1 MKDGF
6 VESHITKAVIQGAAR
21 AGKTSLKSLI
31 LSLPYKELSTPCIEA
46 PDIAVG
52 TLSIGR
58 FGKSGKCWT
67 CVNNQDMEEKILAE
81 LQMIALKE
89 EPSSTISPKIPSSV
103 ASARLNEDD
112 EEISQND
119 INVGSEFPVTP
130 GQTEDVEKA
139 VALIQELYHK
149 CSTGI
154 QAQELSLHERW
165 LYFTDCGGQIQF
177 QKLLP
182 AFLPCASALMLVI
195 NLAEDLSGPA
205 STEMCLETGQ
215 IKVSEHS
222 PKVEEMLKQLLV
234 MVNSSSQ
241 QQKAIIENDRILSK
255 YITPPDSLSIMAI
268 ATHRDEYDGNT
279 ESIEDKEEKLTNI
292 LKSVEGKICYQ
303 NKAQFKIL
311 HEVDGRKAKQ
321 GNFDDPVVEEIARK
335 LREQAYIVKVPLK
348 WHCFQTLIQKAA
360 LNRCGVLNM
369 SLCKVFGHKLG
380 MSDEEVVSAIKF
392 FHILNSMLYY
402 PDSGA
407 DDVVFANLHCLIDII
422 NELMVTICNARNVN
436 KYPNLDIKLLA
447 MEGIATIDFIQTMET
462 CLNILKSFPQFV
474 EKLLAIF
481 QHLLIAVK
489 VENSEDQFFIPAL
502 LPVCDTTDINPF
514 PESTIPPMLF
524 YFKKGLPMG
533 LFCSIIVHLLSHKW
547 SIIRN
552 RNALNYSNFMIIQPL
567 QRIGKFAI
575 METPYYIQLLSE
587 IPDDIEKVR
596 CAIHESV
603 EAAVKGN
610 VKPEPGFFCP
620 CPHEPRNHIAV
631 VAQDRPTLLRCCET
645 NEIVEDTKA
654 QPRLV
659 WYRSTPKAGEY
670 VITYTF
676 YLVAFLTLFA
686 FIATIPTDDTTSKTG
701 VCVCVC
707 LCMCMC
713 VFVCVLGK
721 NYKICPSLLRRQ

>member
-1 MKDGF
+1 MKNGF
-6 VESHITKAVIQGAAR
+6 VQSHITKAVIQGAAC

-31 LSLPYKELSTPCIEA
+31 LSLPYKELSTPCIQA

-52 TLSIGR
+52 TLSINR

-67 CVNNQDMEEKILAE
+67 CVNNQDMEEKLLAE

-103 ASARLNEDD
+103 VSPRSKEDD
-112 EEISQND
+112 KEMSQND
-119 INVGSEFPVTP
+119 IDVRSEFPVTP
-130 GQTEDVEKA
+130 GHTEDVEKA
-139 VALIQELYHK
+139 VALIQELYHW
-149 CSTGI
+149 CSKGI
-154 QAQELSLHERW
+154 KAQELSLHEHW
-165 LYFTDCGGQIQF
+165 LYFSDCGGQIQF

-195 NLAEDLSGPA
+195 NLTEDLSGPA
-205 STEMCLETGQ
+205 STEMCLQTGRM
-215 IKVSEHS
+215 KVSEHS

-268 ATHRDEYDGNT
+268 ATHRDEYDGKSET
-279 ESIEDKEEKLTNI
+279 MEEKEEKLRNI
-292 LKSVEGKICYQ
+292 LKSVDGKICYQ

-311 HEVDGRKAKQ
+311 HEVDGRKAKN
-321 GNFDDPVVEEIARK
+321 GIFDDPVAEEIAFK

-348 WHCFQTLIQKAA
+348 WYCFQTLIQKVA
-360 LNRCGVLNM
+360 LNRCGVLNL

-380 MSDEEVVSAIKF
+380 MSDDEVVSAIKF

-407 DDVVFANLHCLIDII
+407 DDIVFANLNCLIDII
-422 NELMVTICNARNVN
+422 NELMVTICNARNIN
-436 KYPNLDIKLLA
+436 IYPDSDIKLLA
-447 MEGIATIDFIQTMET
+447 MEGIASIDFIKKMDT
-462 CLNILKSFPQFV
+462 CSNILKSFPRFV

-489 VENSEDQFFIPAL
+489 VKNNEDHFFIPAL

-533 LFCSIIVHLLSHKW
+533 LFCSIIVHLLSRKW

-567 QRIGKFAI
+567 KRIGKFSI
-575 METPYYIQLLSE
+575 METPYYIQLLGE
-587 IPDDIEKVR
+587 FADDIEKVR
-596 CAIHESV
+596 CAIHESI

-620 CPHEPRNHIAV
+620 CPHERCNHIAV
-631 VAQDRPTLLRCCET
+631 VAQDQPTLLQCCET
-645 NEIVEDTKA
+645 NEIVEDTEA
-654 QPRLV
+654 QPCLA
-659 WYRSTPKAGEY
+659 WYGEVPDAGDHNY
-670 VITYTF
+670 N
-676 YLVAFLTLFA
+676 
-686 FIATIPTDDTTSKTG
+686 
-701 VCVCVC
+701 
-707 LCMCMC
+707 CMLIS
-713 VFVCVLGK
+713 VGSIV
-721 NYKICPSLLRRQ
+721 

>member
-6 VESHITKAVIQGAAR
+6 VQSHITKAVIQGAAR
-21 AGKTSLKSLI
+21 SGKTSLKSLI
-31 LSLPYKELSTPCIEA
+31 LSLPYKELSTPCIQA

-52 TLSIGR
+52 TLSVKR

-67 CVNNQDMEEKILAE
+67 CVNNEDMEEKLLAE
-81 LQMIALKE
+81 LRMIALQLKE
-89 EPSSTISPKIPSSV
+89 EPSSTISPMSLVSPRV
-103 ASARLNEDD
+103 NEDD
-112 EEISQND
+112 QEISQND
-119 INVGSEFPVTP
+119 IDVSSEFPVTP
-130 GQTEDVEKA
+130 GQTEDMEKA
-139 VALIQELYHK
+139 VALIQELYHR
-149 CSTGI
+149 CSKGI
-154 QAQELSLHERW
+154 KAQELSLHERW

-205 STEMCLETGQ
+205 STEMCLATGL
-215 IKVSEHS
+215 INVSEHS

-255 YITPPDSLSIMAI
+255 YIRPPDSLSIMAI
-268 ATHRDEYDGNT
+268 ATHRDEYDGKS

-292 LKSVEGKICYQ
+292 LNSAEGKICYQ

-311 HEVDGRKAKQ
+311 HEVDGRKAIM
-321 GNFDDPVVEEIARK
+321 GIFDDPVVEQIAFK

-348 WHCFQTLIQKAA
+348 WHCFQTLIQKVA
-360 LNRCGVLNM
+360 LTSCGVLNL

-447 MEGIATIDFIQTMET
+447 MEGIVTLDFIKTMET
-462 CLNILKSFPQFV
+462 CSNILKSFPHFV

-489 VENSEDQFFIPAL
+489 VENNEDQFFIPAL

-533 LFCSIIVHLLSHKW
+533 LFCSIIVHLLSRKW

-567 QRIGKFAI
+567 KRIGKFAI

-587 IPDDIEKVR
+587 LVDDIENVR

-631 VAQDRPTLLRCCET
+631 VAQDQPTLLRCCET
-645 NEIVEDTKA
+645 NKIVEDVEGRPHLA
-654 QPRLV
+654 
-659 WYRSTPKAGEY
+659 WYGEIPEAGEHDY
-670 VITYTF
+670 NYMHI
-676 YLVAFLTLFA
+676 LVGS
-686 FIATIPTDDTTSKTG
+686 I
-701 VCVCVC
+701 V
-707 LCMCMC
+707 
-713 VFVCVLGK
+713 
-721 NYKICPSLLRRQ
+721 

>member
-6 VESHITKAVIQGAAR
+6 VQSHITKAVIQGSAR
-21 AGKTSLKSLI
+21 SGKTSLKSLI
-31 LSLPYKELSTPCIEA
+31 LSLPYKELSTPCIQA

-52 TLSIGR
+52 TLSVDR

-67 CVNNQDMEEKILAE
+67 FVNNEDMEEKFLAE
-81 LQMIALKE
+81 LRMIALKE
-89 EPSSTISPKIPSSV
+89 EPSSTISPKIPLSV
-103 ASARLNEDD
+103 VSPRVNEDD
-112 EEISQND
+112 QEMSQND
-119 INVGSEFPVTP
+119 SSELPGTP
-130 GQTEDVEKA
+130 GQIEDLKKA
-139 VALIQELYHK
+139 VALLQELYHR
-149 CSTGI
+149 CSKGI
-154 QAQELSLHERW
+154 KAQELSLHERW

-255 YITPPDSLSIMAI
+255 YITAPDSLSIMAI

-335 LREQAYIVKVPLK
+335 LREQAYIVKLPLK
-348 WHCFQTLIQKAA
+348 WHCLQTLIQKAA

-447 MEGIATIDFIQTMET
+447 MEGIASIDFIKKMKT
-462 CLNILKSFPQFV
+462 CTKILKVFPHFV

-489 VENSEDQFFIPAL
+489 VENYENQFFIPAL

-533 LFCSIIVHLLSHKW
+533 LFSSIIVHLLSHKW

-552 RNALNYSNFMIIQPL
+552 RNALNYSNLMIIQSL
-567 QRIGKFAI
+567 KKTGKFAI
-575 METPYYIQLLSE
+575 METSYYIQLLSE
-587 IPDDIEKVR
+587 FADNIAKVR
-596 CAIHESV
+596 RAIHESI
-603 EAAVKGN
+603 EAALKGN

-620 CPHEPRNHIAV
+620 CSCEPRNHIAV
-631 VAQDRPTLLRCCET
+631 VAQDQPTLLQCCET
-645 NEIVEDTKA
+645 NEIVVDTEA
-654 QPRLV
+654 QHCLA
-659 WYRSTPKAGEY
+659 WYGEVPDAGEH
-670 VITYTF
+670 
-676 YLVAFLTLFA
+676 
-686 FIATIPTDDTTSKTG
+686 
-701 VCVCVC
+701 
-707 LCMCMC
+707 
-713 VFVCVLGK
+713 
-721 NYKICPSLLRRQ
+721 NYNCIHISAGSIV

>member
-6 VESHITKAVIQGAAR
+6 VKSHITKAVIQGAAR

-52 TLSIGR
+52 TLSIDR
-58 FGKSGKCWT
+58 FGESGKCWT
-67 CVNNQDMEEKILAE
+67 CVNDQDMEEKILAE

-89 EPSSTISPKIPSSV
+89 EPPSTISPKIPSSV

-112 EEISQND
+112 QEISQND

-139 VALIQELYHK
+139 VALIQELYHR
-149 CSTGI
+149 CSKGI
-154 QAQELSLHERW
+154 KAQELSLHERW

-215 IKVSEHS
+215 INVSEHS
-222 PKVEEMLKQLLV
+222 PKVEEMLKQLLI

-241 QQKAIIENDRILSK
+241 QQKAIIQNDRILSR

-292 LKSVEGKICYQ
+292 LKSVDGKICYR

-321 GNFDDPVVEEIARK
+321 GNFDDPVVEEIALK

-348 WHCFQTLIQKAA
+348 WHCFQTLIKKAA

-369 SLCKVFGHKLG
+369 SLCKFFGHKLG

-447 MEGIATIDFIQTMET
+447 MEGIATIDFIKKMET
-462 CLNILKSFPQFV
+462 CSNILKSFPQFV

-489 VENSEDQFFIPAL
+489 VENNEDQFFIPAL

-514 PESTIPPMLF
+514 PKSTIPPMLF

-631 VAQDRPTLLRCCET
+631 IVPDQPTLLQCCET
-645 NEIVEDTKA
+645 NEIVEDTEGKLRFA
-654 QPRLV
+654 
-659 WYRSTPKAGEY
+659 WYGEVPETGEY
-670 VITYTF
+670 IISCIF
-676 YLVAFLTLFA
+676 QLVTLF
-686 FIATIPTDDTTSKTG
+686 
-701 VCVCVC
+701 
-707 LCMCMC
+707 
-713 VFVCVLGK
+713 VFSH
-721 NYKICPSLLRRQ
+721 YF

>member
-6 VESHITKAVIQGAAR
+6 VQSHITKAVIQGAAR

-52 TLSIGR
+52 TLSVNR
-58 FGKSGKCWT
+58 FLQSGKCWT

-89 EPSSTISPKIPSSV
+89 EPSSIIFPKIPSSAV
-103 ASARLNEDD
+103 SPRLKEDD
-112 EEISQND
+112 QEMSQND
-119 INVGSEFPVTP
+119 IDVSSEFPVTP
-130 GQTEDVEKA
+130 GQTEDVEEA
-139 VALIQELYHK
+139 VALIQELFDR
-149 CSTGI
+149 CSKGI
-154 QAQELSLHERW
+154 KAQELSLHERW

-205 STEMCLETGQ
+205 STQMCLETGH
-215 IKVSEHS
+215 INVSEHS
-222 PKVEEMLKQLLV
+222 PKVDEMLKQLLV

-268 ATHRDEYDGNT
+268 ATHRDEYDGKSET
-279 ESIEDKEEKLTNI
+279 IEDKEEKLRNI

-311 HEVDGRKAKQ
+311 HEVDGRNAKN
-321 GNFDDPVVEEIARK
+321 GIFDDPVVEEIAFK

-348 WHCFQTLIQKAA
+348 WYCFQTLIQKVA
-360 LNRCGVLNM
+360 LNRCGVLNL

-380 MSDEEVVSAIKF
+380 MSDDEVVSAIKF

-402 PDSGA
+402 PESGA
-407 DDVVFANLHCLIDII
+407 DDIVFANLHCLIDII
-422 NELMVTICNARNVN
+422 NELMVTSCNARHLNI
-436 KYPNLDIKLLA
+436 YPNSDIKLLA
-447 MEGIATIDFIQTMET
+447 MEGIASIDFIKHMET
-462 CLNILKSFPQFV
+462 CSNILKSFPHFT

-489 VENSEDQFFIPAL
+489 VRNNEDQFFIPAL

-533 LFCSIIVHLLSHKW
+533 LFCSIIVHLLSRKW

-552 RNALNYSNFMIIQPL
+552 RNTINYSNFMIIQPL
-567 QRIGKFAI
+567 KMKGKFAI

-587 IPDDIEKVR
+587 FADNIVTVR
-596 CAIHESV
+596 VAIHMSI
-603 EAAVKGN
+603 EAAIKGN

-620 CPHEPRNHIAV
+620 CPREPRNHIAV
-631 VAQDRPTLLRCCET
+631 VRQRHPTLLQCCET
-645 NEIVEDTKA
+645 NKILEDTEG
-654 QPRLV
+654 QPRLA
-659 WYRSTPKAGEY
+659 WYEVFPEEGGY
-670 VITYTF
+670 IIVCTF
-676 YLVAFLTLFA
+676 QLA
-686 FIATIPTDDTTSKTG
+686 
-701 VCVCVC
+701 
-707 LCMCMC
+707 
-713 VFVCVLGK
+713 
-721 NYKICPSLLRRQ
+721 

>member
-6 VESHITKAVIQGAAR
+6 VQSHITKAVIQGAAR

-31 LSLPYKELSTPCIEA
+31 LSLPYKELSTPCIQA

-52 TLSIGR
+52 TLSVNR
-58 FGKSGKCWT
+58 YSKSGKWWT

-81 LQMIALKE
+81 LQLIALKE
-89 EPSSTISPKIPSSV
+89 EPSSTTSPKIASSPYTTSV
-103 ASARLNEDD
+103 VSPHLKQVDQEM
-112 EEISQND
+112 SQND
-119 INVGSEFPVTP
+119 IDVSSEFPVTP
-130 GQTEDVEKA
+130 DQTEDVEKA
-139 VALIQELYHK
+139 VAVIQELFDR
-149 CSTGI
+149 CSKGI
-154 QAQELSLHERW
+154 KSQELSLHERW

-205 STEMCLETGQ
+205 STEMCLGTGQ

-268 ATHRDEYDGNT
+268 ATHLDEYNE
-279 ESIEDKEEKLTNI
+279 ESETIKEKEEKLRNI

-311 HEVDGRKAKQ
+311 HEVDGRKAKE
-321 GNFDDPVVEEIARK
+321 GIFDDPVVEQIAFK

-348 WHCFQTLIQKAA
+348 WHCFQTLIQKVGV
-360 LNRCGVLNM
+360 NRCGVLNL
-369 SLCKVFGHKLG
+369 SLCKAFGHKLG
-380 MSDEEVVSAIKF
+380 MSDDEVVSAIKF

-402 PDSGA
+402 PGSGA
-407 DDVVFANLHCLIDII
+407 DDIVFTNLHCLIDII
-422 NELMVTICNARNVN
+422 NELMVTICNARNLN
-436 KYPNLDIKLLA
+436 IYPNSDIELLA
-447 MEGIATIDFIQTMET
+447 MEGIASVNFIRKMDA
-462 CLNILKSFPQFV
+462 CSNILKSFPHFV

-481 QHLLIAVK
+481 EHLLIAVK
-489 VENSEDQFFIPAL
+489 VENNEDQFFIPAL
-502 LPVCDTTDINPF
+502 LPICDTTDIIPF
-514 PESTIPPMLF
+514 RESSIPPMLF

-533 LFCSIIVHLLSHKW
+533 LFCSIIVHLLSGKW

-552 RNALNYSNFMIIQPL
+552 QNTFNYSNFMIIQHL
-567 QRIGKFAI
+567 EIKGKFAI

-587 IPDDIEKVR
+587 FADGINRVR

-603 EAAVKGN
+603 EDAIKGN

-631 VAQDRPTLLRCCET
+631 VRQDKPTLLQCRET
-645 NEIVEDTKA
+645 NERVEDTEG
-654 QPRLV
+654 QPRLA
-659 WYRSTPKAGEY
+659 WYGE
-670 VITYTF
+670 VPE
-676 YLVAFLTLFA
+676 A
-686 FIATIPTDDTTSKTG
+686 S
-701 VCVCVC
+701 
-707 LCMCMC
+707 
-713 VFVCVLGK
+713 
-721 NYKICPSLLRRQ
+721 

>member
-6 VESHITKAVIQGAAR
+6 VQSHITKAVIQGAAR

-52 TLSIGR
+52 TLSVGR

-67 CVNNQDMEEKILAE
+67 CVNNQDIEEKILAE

-321 GNFDDPVVEEIARK
+321 DNFDDPVVEEIARK

-447 MEGIATIDFIQTMET
+447 MEGIATMDFIQTMET
-462 CLNILKSFPQFV
+462 CSNILKSFPQFV

-489 VENSEDQFFIPAL
+489 VENNEDQFFIPAL

-620 CPHEPRNHIAV
+620 CPHEPRDHIAV

-654 QPRLV
+654 QPHLV
-659 WYRSTPKAGEY
+659 WYQSTPKAGEY

-676 YLVAFLTLFA
+676 
-686 FIATIPTDDTTSKTG
+686 
-701 VCVCVC
+701 
-707 LCMCMC
+707 
-713 VFVCVLGK
+713 
-721 NYKICPSLLRRQ
+721 

>member
-6 VESHITKAVIQGAAR
+6 VQSHITKAVIQGAAR

-31 LSLPYKELSTPCIEA
+31 LSIPYKELSTPCIEA

-52 TLSIGR
+52 TLSVDR

-103 ASARLNEDD
+103 VSPRLNEDD
-112 EEISQND
+112 QEMSQND
-119 INVGSEFPVTP
+119 IDVSSEFPVTP
-130 GQTEDVEKA
+130 GHTEDVEKA
-139 VALIQELYHK
+139 VAIIQELYHK
-149 CSTGI
+149 CSKGI
-154 QAQELSLHERW
+154 KAQELSLHERW

-215 IKVSEHS
+215 INVSEHS

-255 YITPPDSLSIMAI
+255 YITPPDSLSIMAV
-268 ATHRDEYDGNT
+268 ATHRDEYDGKS

-311 HEVDGRKAKQ
+311 HEVDGRKAKN
-321 GNFDDPVVEEIARK
+321 GIFDDPVVEEIALK

-348 WHCFQTLIQKAA
+348 WHCFQTLIQKVA
-360 LNRCGVLNM
+360 LNRCGVLNL

-380 MSDEEVVSAIKF
+380 MSDDEVVSAIKF

-407 DDVVFANLHCLIDII
+407 DDVVFANLHCLVDII

-436 KYPNLDIKLLA
+436 IYPNSDIELLA
-447 MEGIATIDFIQTMET
+447 MEGIATVHFIKTMEV
-462 CLNILKSFPQFV
+462 CANILKSFPQFV

-489 VENSEDQFFIPAL
+489 VDEDQFFIPAL

-533 LFCSIIVHLLSHKW
+533 LFCSIIVHLLSRKW
-547 SIIRN
+547 SIIRKQN
-552 RNALNYSNFMIIQPL
+552 VLNYSNFMIIQPL
-567 QRIGKFAI
+567 KRIGKFAI

-587 IPDDIEKVR
+587 FPDDVNKVR

-620 CPHEPRNHIAV
+620 CPHKPRNHIAV
-631 VAQDRPTLLRCCET
+631 VAQDRPTLLRCCES
-645 NEIVEDTKA
+645 NAIVEDVVGRPHLA
-654 QPRLV
+654 
-659 WYRSTPKAGEY
+659 WYEELAEAGEHT
-670 VITYTF
+670 IACTF
-676 YLVAFLTLFA
+676 WLVRFFH
-686 FIATIPTDDTTSKTG
+686 
-701 VCVCVC
+701 
-707 LCMCMC
+707 
-713 VFVCVLGK
+713 FVSF
-721 NYKICPSLLRRQ
+721 YSHYPY

>member
-6 VESHITKAVIQGAAR
+6 VQSHITKAVIQGAAR
-21 AGKTSLKSLI
+21 SGKTSLKSLI
-31 LSLPYKELSTPCIEA
+31 LSLPYKELSTPCIQA

-52 TLSIGR
+52 TLSVER

-67 CVNNQDMEEKILAE
+67 CVNNEDMEEKLLAE
-81 LQMIALKE
+81 LRMIALQLKE
-89 EPSSTISPKIPSSV
+89 EPSLTISPKIPMSLVSPRV
-103 ASARLNEDD
+103 NEDD
-112 EEISQND
+112 QEISQND
-119 INVGSEFPVTP
+119 IDVSSEFPVTL
-130 GQTEDVEKA
+130 GQTEDMEKA
-139 VALIQELYHK
+139 VAIIQELYHR
-149 CSTGI
+149 CSKGI
-154 QAQELSLHERW
+154 KAQELSLHERW

-205 STEMCLETGQ
+205 STEMCLATGL
-215 IKVSEHS
+215 INVSEHS

-255 YITPPDSLSIMAI
+255 YIRPPDSLSIMAI
-268 ATHRDEYDGNT
+268 ATHRDEYDGKS

-292 LKSVEGKICYQ
+292 LNSVEGKICYQ

-311 HEVDGRKAKQ
+311 HEVDGRKAIM
-321 GNFDDPVVEEIARK
+321 GIFDDPVVEQIAFK

-348 WHCFQTLIQKAA
+348 WHCFQTLIQKVA
-360 LNRCGVLNM
+360 LTSCGVLNL

-447 MEGIATIDFIQTMET
+447 MEGIVTLDFIKTMET
-462 CLNILKSFPQFV
+462 CSNILKSFPHFV

-489 VENSEDQFFIPAL
+489 VENNEDQFFIPAL

-533 LFCSIIVHLLSHKW
+533 LFCSIIVHLLSRKW

-567 QRIGKFAI
+567 KRIGKFAI

-587 IPDDIEKVR
+587 LADDIENVR

-631 VAQDRPTLLRCCET
+631 VAQDQPTLLRCCET
-645 NEIVEDTKA
+645 NEIVEDVEGRPHLA
-654 QPRLV
+654 
-659 WYRSTPKAGEY
+659 WYGEIPEAGEHDY
-670 VITYTF
+670 NYMHI
-676 YLVAFLTLFA
+676 LVGS
-686 FIATIPTDDTTSKTG
+686 I
-701 VCVCVC
+701 V
-707 LCMCMC
+707 
-713 VFVCVLGK
+713 
-721 NYKICPSLLRRQ
+721 

>member
-52 TLSIGR
+52 TLSVGR

-89 EPSSTISPKIPSSV
+89 EPPSTISPKIPSSV

-268 ATHRDEYDGNT
+268 ATHRDEYGGNT

-447 MEGIATIDFIQTMET
+447 MEGIATIDFIKAMET
-462 CLNILKSFPQFV
+462 CSNILKNFPQFV

-489 VENSEDQFFIPAL
+489 VENNEDQFFIPAL
-502 LPVCDTTDINPF
+502 LPVCDTTHINPF

-587 IPDDIEKVR
+587 IADDIEKVR

-620 CPHEPRNHIAV
+620 CPHEPHNHIAV

-645 NEIVEDTKA
+645 NGIVEDTKA

-670 VITYTF
+670 
-676 YLVAFLTLFA
+676 
-686 FIATIPTDDTTSKTG
+686 D
-701 VCVCVC
+701 
-707 LCMCMC
+707 
-713 VFVCVLGK
+713 
-721 NYKICPSLLRRQ
+721 Q

>member
-1 MKDGF
+1 MANNKKQLLINSVEFIGFNNTIQTFMSIIILGINNYIFHLDRQHFVKAMKNGF
-6 VESHITKAVIQGAAR
+6 VQSHITKAVIQGAAR

-31 LSLPYKELSTPCIEA
+31 LSLPYKELSTRGIQA
-46 PDIAVG
+46 PVV
-52 TLSIGR
+52 SVNR

-89 EPSSTISPKIPSSV
+89 EPPSTISPKIPSSV

-139 VALIQELYHK
+139 VALIQELYHR
-149 CSTGI
+149 CSKGI
-154 QAQELSLHERW
+154 KAQELSLHERW

-268 ATHRDEYDGNT
+268 ATHRDEYDGKS

-303 NKAQFKIL
+303 NKARFKIL
-311 HEVDGRKAKQ
+311 HEVDGRKAKN
-321 GNFDDPVVEEIARK
+321 GIFDDPVVEEIALK
-335 LREQAYIVKVPLK
+335 LREQAYIVEVPLK
-348 WHCFQTLIQKAA
+348 WHCFQTLIQKVA
-360 LNRCGVLNM
+360 LNRCGVLNL
-369 SLCKVFGHKLG
+369 SVCKDFGHKLG
-380 MSDEEVVSAIKF
+380 MSDDEVVSAIKF

-422 NELMVTICNARNVN
+422 NELMVTICNARNLN
-436 KYPNLDIKLLA
+436 IFLDSDIKLLA
-447 MEGIATIDFIQTMET
+447 MEGIATMDFIKKMEV
-462 CLNILKSFPQFV
+462 CSNILKSFPLFV
-474 EKLLAIF
+474 DKLLAIF

-489 VENSEDQFFIPAL
+489 VENNEDQFFIPAL
-502 LPVCDTTDINPF
+502 LPVCDTTIINPF

-533 LFCSIIVHLLSHKW
+533 LFCSMIVHLLSRKW
-547 SIIRN
+547 KIIRN

-567 QRIGKFAI
+567 KRIGKFAI
-575 METPYYIQLLSE
+575 IETPYYILLHSKFT
-587 IPDDIEKVR
+587 DDIEKVR
-596 CAIHESV
+596 CDILESV

-620 CPHEPRNHIAV
+620 CPHQQRNHIAV
-631 VAQDRPTLLRCCET
+631 VAQDQPTLLRCCET
-645 NEIVEDTKA
+645 NEILDDTEGK
-654 QPRLV
+654 PCLV
-659 WYRSTPKAGEY
+659 WYREFPEASEY
-670 VITYTF
+670 I
-676 YLVAFLTLFA
+676 
-686 FIATIPTDDTTSKTG
+686 I
-701 VCVCVC
+701 
-707 LCMCMC
+707 
-713 VFVCVLGK
+713 
-721 NYKICPSLLRRQ
+721 

>member
-6 VESHITKAVIQGAAR
+6 VQSHITKAVIQGSAR
-21 AGKTSLKSLI
+21 SGKTSLKSLI
-31 LSLPYKELSTPCIEA
+31 LSLPYKELSTPCIQA

-52 TLSIGR
+52 TLSVDR

-67 CVNNQDMEEKILAE
+67 FVNNEDMEEKFLAE
-81 LQMIALKE
+81 LRMIALKE
-89 EPSSTISPKIPSSV
+89 EPSSTISPKIPLSV
-103 ASARLNEDD
+103 VSPRVNEDD
-112 EEISQND
+112 QEMSQND
-119 INVGSEFPVTP
+119 SSELPGTP
-130 GQTEDVEKA
+130 GQIEDLKKA
-139 VALIQELYHK
+139 VALLQELYHR
-149 CSTGI
+149 CSKGI
-154 QAQELSLHERW
+154 KAQELSLHERW

-335 LREQAYIVKVPLK
+335 LREQAYIVKLPLK
-348 WHCFQTLIQKAA
+348 WHCLQTLIQKAA

-447 MEGIATIDFIQTMET
+447 MEGIASIDFIKKMKT
-462 CLNILKSFPQFV
+462 CTKILKVFPHFV

-489 VENSEDQFFIPAL
+489 VENYENQFFIPAL

-533 LFCSIIVHLLSHKW
+533 LFSSIIVHLLSHKW

-552 RNALNYSNFMIIQPL
+552 RNALNYSNLMIIQSL
-567 QRIGKFAI
+567 KKTGKFAI
-575 METPYYIQLLSE
+575 METSYYIQLLSE
-587 IPDDIEKVR
+587 FADNIAKVR
-596 CAIHESV
+596 RAIHESI
-603 EAAVKGN
+603 EAALKGN

-620 CPHEPRNHIAV
+620 CSCEPRNHIAV
-631 VAQDRPTLLRCCET
+631 VAQDQPTLLQCCET
-645 NEIVEDTKA
+645 NEIVVDTEA
-654 QPRLV
+654 QHCLA
-659 WYRSTPKAGEY
+659 WYGEVPDAGEH
-670 VITYTF
+670 
-676 YLVAFLTLFA
+676 
-686 FIATIPTDDTTSKTG
+686 
-701 VCVCVC
+701 
-707 LCMCMC
+707 
-713 VFVCVLGK
+713 
-721 NYKICPSLLRRQ
+721 NYNCIHISAGSIV

>member
-1 MKDGF
+1 MTDGF
-6 VESHITKAVIQGAAR
+6 VQSHITKAVIQGAAR

-52 TLSIGR
+52 TLSVNR

-67 CVNNQDMEEKILAE
+67 CVNNQDMEENILAE

-89 EPSSTISPKIPSSV
+89 EPSSTISSKIPSSV
-103 ASARLNEDD
+103 VSPRLKEDD
-112 EEISQND
+112 QEMSEND
-119 INVGSEFPVTP
+119 IDVSSEFPVTP
-130 GQTEDVEKA
+130 GQTKDVEKA
-139 VALIQELYHK
+139 VAIIQELYRR
-149 CSTGI
+149 CSEGI
-154 QAQELSLHERW
+154 KAQELSLHERW

-215 IKVSEHS
+215 INVSEHS

-255 YITPPDSLSIMAI
+255 YITPPYSLSIMAI
-268 ATHRDEYDGNT
+268 ATHRDEYDGKSET
-279 ESIEDKEEKLTNI
+279 IEDKEEKLRNI
-292 LKSVEGKICYQ
+292 LKSVDGKICYQ

-311 HEVDGRKAKQ
+311 HEVDGRKAKK
-321 GNFDDPVVEEIARK
+321 GIFDDPFVEQIAFK

-348 WHCFQTLIQKAA
+348 WHCLQNLIQKVA
-360 LNRCGVLNM
+360 LNRCGVLNL

-380 MSDEEVVSAIKF
+380 MSDDEVVSAIKF
-392 FHILNSMLYY
+392 VHILNSMLYY

-407 DDVVFANLHCLIDII
+407 DDIVFANLHCLVDII
-422 NELMVTICNARNVN
+422 NELMVTICNARNLN
-436 KYPNLDIKLLA
+436 IYPNSDVKLLA
-447 MEGIATIDFIQTMET
+447 MEGIASVDFIRKMDP
-462 CLNILKSFPQFV
+462 CSNILKSFPHFV

-489 VENSEDQFFIPAL
+489 VENNENQFFIPAL
-502 LPVCDTTDINPF
+502 LPVFDTTDINPF
-514 PESTIPPMLF
+514 PESTILPMLF

-533 LFCSIIVHLLSHKW
+533 LFCSIIVHLLSRKW

-552 RNALNYSNFMIIQPL
+552 RNSLNYSNFMIIQPL
-567 QRIGKFAI
+567 KRIGKFAI

-587 IPDDIEKVR
+587 FADDIEKVR

-631 VAQDRPTLLRCCET
+631 VAQDQPTLLQCCET
-645 NEIVEDTKA
+645 NEIVEDTEG
-654 QPRLV
+654 QPRLA
-659 WYRSTPKAGEY
+659 WFGEAGEH
-670 VITYTF
+670 I
-676 YLVAFLTLFA
+676 
-686 FIATIPTDDTTSKTG
+686 IA
-701 VCVCVC
+701 
-707 LCMCMC
+707 
-713 VFVCVLGK
+713 
-721 NYKICPSLLRRQ
+721 

>member
-52 TLSIGR
+52 TLSVGR

-103 ASARLNEDD
+103 ASAHLNEDD

-215 IKVSEHS
+215 INVSEHS

-447 MEGIATIDFIQTMET
+447 MEGIATIDFIKTMET

-533 LFCSIIVHLLSHKW
+533 LFCSIIVHLLSRKW

-575 METPYYIQLLSE
+575 METPYYIQLHSE
-587 IPDDIEKVR
+587 IADDIEKVR

-620 CPHEPRNHIAV
+620 CPHEPRNHISV

-670 VITYTF
+670 IITYTF
-676 YLVAFLTLFA
+676 
-686 FIATIPTDDTTSKTG
+686 
-701 VCVCVC
+701 
-707 LCMCMC
+707 
-713 VFVCVLGK
+713 
-721 NYKICPSLLRRQ
+721 